1 MNEDKSLATTSDTLF
16 DQHYLISTLWAH
28 MNLED
33 RWEGTSVAFRP
44 AFIFV
49 TMMSRCHELKCKSDM
64 KATLCCDDVVT
75 STTPYLLD
83 YNFCTIQTE
92 SSLEPSSGNL
102 PLLLCCALNSLHC
115 LEVRLESKL
124 ACRMHHDIVPCKVC
138 SLYSEQVEIGFCAAC
153 PTFTIDVSVYV
164 CVWVGRGGVK
174 RLCVLADLDFLF
186 VSPLWTILGKNYIV
200 KHGICNFAHKR
211 CKLRWV
217 SV

>member
-1 MNEDKSLATTSDTLF
+1 MNEDKSLATTSDTFF

-49 TMMSRCHELKCKSDM
+49 RMMSRCHELKWKSDM
-64 KATLCCDDVVT
+64 KASLYCDDVVT

-92 SSLEPSSGNL
+92 SFLESSSGNL
-102 PLLLCCALNSLHC
+102 PLLLCCALNSSHC
-115 LEVRLESKL
+115 LEVWLESKL
-124 ACRMHHDIVPCKVC
+124 ACRMHHDIVPCKVR

-153 PTFTIDVSVYV
+153 PTFKIDVIV
-164 CVWVGRGGVK
+164 CVSRGEGGGGVK
-174 RLCVLADLDFLF
+174 GF
-186 VSPLWTILGKNYIV
+186 V
-200 KHGICNFAHKR
+200 F
-211 CKLRWV
+211 
-217 SV
+217 